1 MQKLIAAATFATLA
15 LAPFAARAQ
24 LMGHDHS
31 KMGMSSPAPAA
42 HLPQAAKSAEGEVRK
57 VDAAKGTVVLKHG
70 PLDALGMPP
79 MTMEFKATDPKILA
93 NVRQGDKV
101 KFVPAQGKN
110 GELLVSSIE
119 VVKG

>member
-15 LAPFAARAQ
+15 LAPFAVGAQ
-24 LMGHDHS
+24 MMGHDHS
-31 KMGMSSPAPAA
+31 KMGMSAPAPVAQS
-42 HLPQAAKSAEGEVRK
+42 PQASKTADGEVKK
-57 VDAAKGTVVLKHG
+57 VDSAKGTVVLRHG

-79 MTMEFKATDPKILA
+79 MTMEFKATDPKLLA
-93 NVRQGDKV
+93 NIKQGDKV
-101 KFVPAQGKN
+101 KFVPAQGKS